1 MKTIINRIMVLVFGI
16 CFVQISKAQ
25 ENFQPQNAQD
35 WVLSKNYFASYI
47 LFKDTELSKI
57 LFSDERVKSMLSER
71 RKRFD
76 DSKDCKDLACM
87 LQAFKWENNEIAI
100 LNNAVVKAYESNN
113 HFKSFVENRLIPSNR
128 YGLNG
133 SKDPKE
139 YVSRAIQ
146 QDMKNENYVI
156 DVYAGGR
163 KPNYP
168 RIDSISFDVSN
179 KSYLLLLKDVRQ
191 DVLKDTKDDY
201 QSSFITMLT
210 AVRLLEINERMDAAQ
225 LEPLIDGENKA
236 ALEAIKKADFNK
248 YPYSLLLVLGA
259 GPNVYDQP
267 ISPGGMLRARM
278 AARAYF
284 EGQAPFI
291 VLSGGRV
298 HPYKTPYIEAI
309 EMKRYLIQ
317 NLMVPESAIILDP
330 HARHTTTNMRN
341 TARIMLTYGFPND
354 KYAIVTSSEAH
365 INAVVNMADR
375 CIKELGYVPYELGK
389 RVNDVVLE
397 FKPNL
402 ESFIIDGDE
411 PLDP

>member
-1 MKTIINRIMVLVFGI
+1 M
-16 CFVQISKAQ
+16 
-25 ENFQPQNAQD
+25 
-35 WVLSKNYFASYI
+35 
-47 LFKDTELSKI
+47 
-57 LFSDERVKSMLSER
+57 
-71 RKRFD
+71 
-76 DSKDCKDLACM
+76 
-87 LQAFKWENNEIAI
+87 
-100 LNNAVVKAYESNN
+100 
-113 HFKSFVENRLIPSNR
+113 
-128 YGLNG
+128 
-133 SKDPKE
+133 
-139 YVSRAIQ
+139 
-146 QDMKNENYVI
+146 
-156 DVYAGGR
+156 
-163 KPNYP
+163 
-168 RIDSISFDVSN
+168 
-179 KSYLLLLKDVRQ
+179 
-191 DVLKDTKDDY
+191 
-201 QSSFITMLT
+201 
-210 AVRLLEINERMDAAQ
+210 
-225 LEPLIDGENKA
+225 
-236 ALEAIKKADFNK
+236 
-248 YPYSLLLVLGA
+248 
-259 GPNVYDQP
+259 YDQP

-397 FKPNL
+397 FKPKL
-402 ESFIIDGDE
+402 ESYIIDGDE